1 MNLAERVKELR
12 KEVGLSQTDLGK
24 MVGVPYQSIQ
34 NIELGRVK
42 NPRYMPQLAEALK
55 TSIDYLVNG
64 TTEGD
69 PKPVVHEIAHIVAV
83 DKDIEPR
90 LERDFY
96 VVSIE
101 RGKKLFLTDGA
112 TEEAKITQT
121 YKSHKA

>member
-24 MVGVPYQSIQ
+24 IVGVPYQSIQ
-34 NIELGRVK
+34 NVELGRVK
-42 NPRYMPQLAEALK
+42 NPRYMKQLADALE

-64 TTEGD
+64 VTKAD
-69 PKPVVHEIAHIVAV
+69 PKPVAHDIAHIVAI
-83 DKDIEPR
+83 DKNIEPQ
-90 LERDFY
+90 LEKDFY
-96 VVSIE
+96 VVSIN

-112 TEEAKITQT
+112 VEEAKITQT